1 MPWLQW
7 VPWVCAWMCHLQVI
21 RASKSMCVM
30 IMDILDTSGSF
41 ISRVRNLIGANPVF
55 VVATKVDL
63 LPKGTDKEQVLR
75 WLEDF
80 VAFKKLNC
88 LGVHLVSNK
97 TGMAG
102 ECNSTTALSSSPRTF
117 NRVWEVAAGAGFDQ
131 ACASILSHRLGR
143 DVYIIGA
150 ANVGKSAFVRRMLK
164 EMATMA
170 SRHFDAK
177 ATQVGRRLPVES
189 AMPGTTLGF
198 VKLGAFS
205 SGGALYDT
213 PGAHLQFD
221 CWTHMQCVN
230 GKTFT

>member
-1 MPWLQW
+1 MPWTYA
-7 VPWVCAWMCHLQVI
+7 CMFHLQVI
-21 RASKSMCVM
+21 RRSKSMCVM

-63 LPKGTDKEQVLR
+63 LPKGTDKERVLR

-80 VAFKKLNC
+80 IAFKKLNC

-102 ECNSTTALSSSPRTF
+102 IHASTTLLSSSCCVFRTF
-117 NRVWEVAAGAGFDQ
+117 WESAAGAGFDQ
-131 ACASILSHRLGR
+131 ACASILSQRLGR

-205 SGGALYDT
+205 SGGTLYDT
-213 PGAHLQFD
+213 PGAYRQSELWINAFLFIARPYHA
-221 CWTHMQCVN
+221 VA
-230 GKTFT
+230 